1 MEGDFYMENENV
13 TGNQSRSFHIYDD
26 IKERTNGEIYIGI
39 VGPVRTGKSTFI
51 KNFMES
57 LVIPQIEN
65 DNDKKRAIDE
75 LPQSGTGKTITTT
88 EPKFI
93 PKEAIEIEFT
103 PKQKAKVRLID
114 CVGFMVEGAT
124 GHLEND
130 KERMVKTPWSDKE
143 IPFSKAAQ
151 IGTKKVIT
159 DHSTIGLVITT
170 DGSISDIPRK
180 NYEPAEQSTIEQLKI
195 INKPFLVLVNS
206 TKPFSED
213 AKNVADEISKKY
225 NVVAMPV
232 NCQQIKKNDINRIME
247 KILNVFPITTIRY
260 HLPVWTYM
268 LDDSSPIRENLFS
281 TAREILEKIS
291 LINDAINFVS
301 DDTNSTYIKK
311 ISIEGINIRNGIID
325 ISFIMDES
333 YYYSMLSDMTGLPIS
348 NDYDLIRNIKE
359 LSSMKS
365 MIDILSQSYEQVQSN
380 GYAVMMPTKDDI
392 TIEKPELIKHGNK
405 YGIKIK
411 ATASS
416 VHLIKAPIESEI
428 APIVGTMEQAKD
440 LIDYISNA
448 SVDNNDGIWET
459 NIFGKSVEQLINEG
473 ISLKINKISDETQSK
488 MQDTLKKIVN
498 ESSGGVICI
507 II

>member
-1 MEGDFYMENENV
+1 
-13 TGNQSRSFHIYDD
+13 
-26 IKERTNGEIYIGI
+26 
-39 VGPVRTGKSTFI
+39 
-51 KNFMES
+51 
-57 LVIPQIEN
+57 
-65 DNDKKRAIDE
+65 
-75 LPQSGTGKTITTT
+75 
-88 EPKFI
+88 
-93 PKEAIEIEFT
+93 
-103 PKQKAKVRLID
+103 
-114 CVGFMVEGAT
+114 
-124 GHLEND
+124 
-130 KERMVKTPWSDKE
+130 
-143 IPFSKAAQ
+143 
-151 IGTKKVIT
+151 
-159 DHSTIGLVITT
+159 
-170 DGSISDIPRK
+170 
-180 NYEPAEQSTIEQLKI
+180 
-195 INKPFLVLVNS
+195 
-206 TKPFSED
+206 
-213 AKNVADEISKKY
+213 
-225 NVVAMPV
+225 
-232 NCQQIKKNDINRIME
+232 
-247 KILNVFPITTIRY
+247 
-260 HLPVWTYM
+260 M

>member
-1 MEGDFYMENENV
+1 
-13 TGNQSRSFHIYDD
+13 
-26 IKERTNGEIYIGI
+26 
-39 VGPVRTGKSTFI
+39 
-51 KNFMES
+51 
-57 LVIPQIEN
+57 
-65 DNDKKRAIDE
+65 
-75 LPQSGTGKTITTT
+75 
-88 EPKFI
+88 
-93 PKEAIEIEFT
+93 
-103 PKQKAKVRLID
+103 
-114 CVGFMVEGAT
+114 
-124 GHLEND
+124 
-130 KERMVKTPWSDKE
+130 
-143 IPFSKAAQ
+143 
-151 IGTKKVIT
+151 
-159 DHSTIGLVITT
+159 
-170 DGSISDIPRK
+170 
-180 NYEPAEQSTIEQLKI
+180 
-195 INKPFLVLVNS
+195 
-206 TKPFSED
+206 
-213 AKNVADEISKKY
+213 
-225 NVVAMPV
+225 
-232 NCQQIKKNDINRIME
+232 
-247 KILNVFPITTIRY
+247 
-260 HLPVWTYM
+260 M

-428 APIVGTMEQAKD
+428 APIVGTMEQAQD

>member
-1 MEGDFYMENENV
+1 
-13 TGNQSRSFHIYDD
+13 
-26 IKERTNGEIYIGI
+26 
-39 VGPVRTGKSTFI
+39 
-51 KNFMES
+51 
-57 LVIPQIEN
+57 
-65 DNDKKRAIDE
+65 
-75 LPQSGTGKTITTT
+75 
-88 EPKFI
+88 
-93 PKEAIEIEFT
+93 
-103 PKQKAKVRLID
+103 
-114 CVGFMVEGAT
+114 
-124 GHLEND
+124 
-130 KERMVKTPWSDKE
+130 
-143 IPFSKAAQ
+143 
-151 IGTKKVIT
+151 
-159 DHSTIGLVITT
+159 
-170 DGSISDIPRK
+170 
-180 NYEPAEQSTIEQLKI
+180 
-195 INKPFLVLVNS
+195 
-206 TKPFSED
+206 
-213 AKNVADEISKKY
+213 
-225 NVVAMPV
+225 
-232 NCQQIKKNDINRIME
+232 
-247 KILNVFPITTIRY
+247 
-260 HLPVWTYM
+260 
-268 LDDSSPIRENLFS
+268 
-281 TAREILEKIS
+281 
-291 LINDAINFVS
+291 
-301 DDTNSTYIKK
+301 
-311 ISIEGINIRNGIID
+311 
-325 ISFIMDES
+325 
-333 YYYSMLSDMTGLPIS
+333 MLSDMTGLPIS

-380 GYAVMMPTKDDI
+380 GYSVMMPTKDDI

>member
-1 MEGDFYMENENV
+1 
-13 TGNQSRSFHIYDD
+13 
-26 IKERTNGEIYIGI
+26 
-39 VGPVRTGKSTFI
+39 
-51 KNFMES
+51 
-57 LVIPQIEN
+57 
-65 DNDKKRAIDE
+65 
-75 LPQSGTGKTITTT
+75 
-88 EPKFI
+88 
-93 PKEAIEIEFT
+93 
-103 PKQKAKVRLID
+103 
-114 CVGFMVEGAT
+114 
-124 GHLEND
+124 
-130 KERMVKTPWSDKE
+130 
-143 IPFSKAAQ
+143 
-151 IGTKKVIT
+151 
-159 DHSTIGLVITT
+159 
-170 DGSISDIPRK
+170 
-180 NYEPAEQSTIEQLKI
+180 
-195 INKPFLVLVNS
+195 
-206 TKPFSED
+206 
-213 AKNVADEISKKY
+213 
-225 NVVAMPV
+225 
-232 NCQQIKKNDINRIME
+232 
-247 KILNVFPITTIRY
+247 
-260 HLPVWTYM
+260 M

-380 GYAVMMPTKDDI
+380 GYSVMMPTKDDI